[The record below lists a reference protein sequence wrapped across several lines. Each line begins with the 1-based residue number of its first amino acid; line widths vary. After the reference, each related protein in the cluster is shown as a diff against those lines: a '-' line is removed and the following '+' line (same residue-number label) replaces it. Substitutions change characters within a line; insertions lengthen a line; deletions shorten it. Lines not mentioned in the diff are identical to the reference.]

1 MQARLTQ
8 RRRVKGA
15 EMSRRIFDEL
25 VKIEHVIGGLLV
37 SKDGLVV
44 QSLMIDEEDADVLGA
59 MAANTFDNIARTTER
74 LGIGRLDD
82 SIIGAK
88 EGLLFVREAGDM
100 VLVVITEKGVNIGEV
115 RIGMARAARNADRE
129 FGI

>member
-1 MQARLTQ
+1 
-8 RRRVKGA
+8 
-15 EMSRRIFDEL
+15 MSRRIFDEL

>member
-1 MQARLTQ
+1 
-8 RRRVKGA
+8 
-15 EMSRRIFDEL
+15 MSRRIFDEL
-25 VKIEHVIGGLLV
+25 VKIDGVVGGLLV

-88 EGLLFVREAGDM
+88 EGTLLVREAGEL
-100 VLVVITEKGVNIGEV
+100 VLVVICEKGVRVGEV
-115 RIGMARAARNADRE
+115 RLAMSRAAKAADRE
-129 FGI
+129 FGL